1 MLARHEQ
8 ALQLSVL
15 DHLREIDARRLY
27 LRLGYSSLFDYTVRE
42 LHYTEAAAWRRI
54 KAMRLCRETRG
65 VRERLQDG
73 SLNLSNA
80 ALLQNS
86 FERWERSGGGPLAAG
101 PPAPG
106 RDAAGPPGA
115 GQGAAGSAGAGR
127 GAAGSGAAGTSAV
140 PGAGSPPAA
149 PGTAAGAP
157 VPVLDA
163 HARQELVE
171 RAMNM
176 STRQVQQMLA
186 EVDPEAAAPAERLRA
201 LGDGRW
207 ELKAVVD
214 DECQRGLQQ
223 LRELRS
229 HVDPHLTVGQLVGRL
244 VREGVERYD
253 PSRPPRRKRRKSDP
267 AGDECAAETA
277 GRETADRVAAAAAAE
292 NPHRSEKSA
301 VATTSPAAPKRSA
314 KPTAVDTSPA
324 VMPAGEGAGEA
335 SSKRRLAPP
344 PGSPTSAPKCV
355 APRAE
360 RAGSADG
367 ALATEPT
374 SAAKSCVAAG
384 NSISEQ
390 SADGAGSAGRTSTA
404 KHRVAA
410 GASTPDRSAG
420 GAGSA
425 QRTSTAKP
433 RAAAG
438 GSTPDRSA
446 GGAGSAQRTS
456 TAKPRAAAGGST
468 PDRSAGGAGSAGQT
482 STAKPRAAAGGSPP
496 DRSAGGAGSAQR
508 TSTAKSP
515 NSRVASGRS
524 IPAAV
529 RREVWTRDQGCCSYV
544 DRHTGRRC
552 SSRFFLE
559 LDHIVPVARGGAA
572 EPADLRLR
580 CAAHHRYRH
589 GRRQR
594 SAPRDSVT

>member
-1 MLARHEQ
+1 MTNVTESASEELLSTVSMLPDQVLLEQTRMLARHEQ

-27 LRLGYSSLFDYTVRE
+27 LRRGFSSLFDYTVRE

-101 PPAPG
+101 PTA
-106 RDAAGPPGA
+106 
-115 GQGAAGSAGAGR
+115 AGR
-127 GAAGSGAAGTSAV
+127 GAAGSGAAGTSAA
-140 PGAGSPPAA
+140 PRAGSAPAAA
-149 PGTAAGAP
+149 PGKAAGAP

-171 RAMNM
+171 RAMGK

-186 EVDPEAAAPAERLRA
+186 EVDPEAAAPAERLRP

-214 DECQRGLQQ
+214 AECQRGLQQ
-223 LRELRS
+223 LRELLS

-267 AGDECAAETA
+267 AADGCSAETA
-277 GRETADRVAAAAAAE
+277 GREPADRVAAAAAAE
-292 NPHRSEKSA
+292 NPRRAGKA
-301 VATTSPAAPKRSA
+301 GAPTTSPSALKQSA
-314 KPTAVDTSPA
+314 KPTAVGTSPA
-324 VMPAGEGAGEA
+324 VLPAGGGSGEA
-335 SSKRRLAPP
+335 SPMRGLGPQ
-344 PGSPTSAPKCV
+344 PGSRTSAPKCV

-360 RAGSADG
+360 RAGSAGD
-367 ALATEPT
+367 AVATEPT
-374 SAAKSCVAAG
+374 SAPKARVAAG
-384 NSISEQ
+384 SSIPEQ
-390 SADGAGSAGRTSTA
+390 SAHGAGSAEPTSAAQLGVAGGAGSAGRTS
-404 KHRVAA
+404 AA
-410 GASTPDRSAG
+410 MSG
-420 GAGSA
+420 
-425 QRTSTAKP
+425 KP
-433 RAAAG
+433 
-438 GSTPDRSA
+438 
-446 GGAGSAQRTS
+446 
-456 TAKPRAAAGGST
+456 
-468 PDRSAGGAGSAGQT
+468 
-482 STAKPRAAAGGSPP
+482 
-496 DRSAGGAGSAQR
+496 
-508 TSTAKSP
+508 
-515 NSRVASGRS
+515 SGRS

-529 RREVWTRDQGCCSYV
+529 RREVWRRDQGCCSYV
-544 DRHTGRRC
+544 DRYTGRRC
-552 SSRFFLE
+552 GSRFFLE
-559 LDHIVPVARGGAA
+559 IDHIVPVAQGGAA
-572 EPADLRLR
+572 EPANLRLR
-580 CAAHHRYRH
+580 CSAHHRYRH

>member
-1 MLARHEQ
+1 MTNVTESASEELLSTIAVLPDQVLLEQTRMLARHEQ

-101 PPAPG
+101 
-106 RDAAGPPGA
+106 
-115 GQGAAGSAGAGR
+115 SAGAGG
-127 GAAGSGAAGTSAV
+127 GAAGSGAAGTSAA
-140 PGAGSPPAA
+140 PRAGSAPAAA
-149 PGTAAGAP
+149 PGKAAGAP

-163 HARQELVE
+163 HARQQLVE
-171 RAMNM
+171 RAMGK

-186 EVDPEAAAPAERLRA
+186 EVDPEAAAPAERLRP

-207 ELKAVVD
+207 ELKAVID
-214 DECQRGLQQ
+214 AECQRGLQQ
-223 LRELRS
+223 LRELLS

-267 AGDECAAETA
+267 AGDGCSAEIA
-277 GRETADRVAAAAAAE
+277 GGEPADRVAAAAAAE
-292 NPHRSEKSA
+292 NPRRAGKSA
-301 VATTSPAAPKRSA
+301 ATTTSPSAPKRSA
-314 KPTAVDTSPA
+314 KPTAVGTSPA
-324 VMPAGEGAGEA
+324 VLPASGGSGEA
-335 SSKRRLAPP
+335 SPKRGLGPP
-344 PGSPTSAPKCV
+344 PGSRTSAPKCV

-360 RAGSADG
+360 RAGSAAD
-367 ALATEPT
+367 AVATEPP
-374 SAAKSCVAAG
+374 SAPKARVAAG
-384 NSISEQ
+384 SWIAVPSSHRAGSAEQ
-390 SADGAGSAGRTSTA
+390 TSVAKLGVAGDAGSAGRT
-404 KHRVAA
+404 
-410 GASTPDRSAG
+410 
-420 GAGSA
+420 
-425 QRTSTAKP
+425 
-433 RAAAG
+433 AAAQPG
-438 GSTPDRSA
+438 
-446 GGAGSAQRTS
+446 
-456 TAKPRAAAGGST
+456 
-468 PDRSAGGAGSAGQT
+468 
-482 STAKPRAAAGGSPP
+482 
-496 DRSAGGAGSAQR
+496 
-508 TSTAKSP
+508 KS
-515 NSRVASGRS
+515 SGRS

-529 RREVWTRDQGCCSYV
+529 KREVWRRDSGCCSYV

-552 SSRFFLE
+552 GSRFFLE
-559 LDHIVPVARGGAA
+559 IDHIVPVARGGGA
-572 EPADLRLR
+572 EPANLRLR
-580 CAAHHRYRH
+580 CSAHHRFRH